1 VEVSHFLCPTE
12 RRGIGRMRK
21 CVLLL
26 ASMALAVLLAGGVA
40 LAAVEVNAV
49 GEEKIIFVSDRTT
62 GTGVDNPE
70 GDHEIFTINTDGTG
84 LQQITKNDTDESSPA
99 VSFDGTKVAFEGP
112 PLKGN
117 NSSIWRMNLDG
128 SAERRLRYGHD
139 PAWSPNGRWITYHRR
154 FAQQSDIYKM
164 KAVNGLD
171 KTNLT
176 NTPEVFELGPAW
188 SPDGSRIA
196 YLRLPPTTQGD
207 IYDMRVNGA
216 QKTNLTDTPS
226 FQENS
231 IDYSPGGALIAFTDW
246 NYAEELYKMR
256 SDGSGE
262 PTLILERDPSSF
274 FNLAWSPDGTQ
285 IAFDGWTGSN
295 SEIFKLKADGSG
307 GLENVTKSS
316 AEDESMGDW
325 YRVPTG

>member
-1 VEVSHFLCPTE
+1 V
-12 RRGIGRMRK
+12 
-21 CVLLL
+21 
-26 ASMALAVLLAGGVA
+26 ALAVLLAGGVA

-70 GDHEIFTINTDGTG
+70 GDREIFTINTDGTG
-84 LQQITKNDTDESSPA
+84 LQEITKNDTDESSPA
-99 VSFDGTKVAFEGP
+99 VSFDGTQVAFEGFP
-112 PLKGN
+112 RLGN

-128 SAERRLRYGHD
+128 SAERRLGYGLD

-164 KAVNGLD
+164 KSLNGRG

-176 NTPEVFELGPAW
+176 NTPELRELGPAW
-188 SPDGSRIA
+188 SPNGLRIA
-196 YLRLPPTTQGD
+196 YLRLPRTTQGD
-207 IYDMRVNGA
+207 IYDMRIDGS
-216 QKTNLTDTPS
+216 QQTNLTDTPS
-226 FQENS
+226 FQEDY

-246 NYAEELYKMR
+246 NYSEKLYKMR

-274 FNLAWSPDGTQ
+274 FYLAWSPDGTQ
-285 IAFDGWTGSN
+285 IAFSGSPGG
-295 SEIFKLKADGSG
+295 SKAEIFKVNADGSG
-307 GLENVTKSS
+307 VLENVTKSP